1 MGAFNVET
9 QVHSYPGYGGYI
21 CSNNQI
27 CLEDQANNPDFGF
40 VNYDNILYALLAVY
54 TAMSLELWTEI
65 MYQNQDA
72 DSNAAALFYCLVVYV
87 ISFLL
92 IVLIFGKYY
101 TIVSELSSITCTRF
115 INREFLLN

>member
-1 MGAFNVET
+1 MGAFNVKT
-9 QVHSYPGYGGYI
+9 QAHSYPGYGGYI
-21 CSNNQI
+21 CTNNQI

-40 VNYDNILYALLAVY
+40 VNYDNILYASLAVY

-72 DSNAAALFYCLVVYV
+72 DSNGAALFYCLVVYV

-92 IVLIFGKYY
+92 IFLIFGKYY
-101 TIVSELSSITCTRF
+101 TIISGL
-115 INREFLLN
+115 